1 MTMEQSFKAI
11 KKKLKKLPLK
21 AKEKLLTGAIRA
33 GANTVRDE
41 ARQKAPVD
49 TGLLK
54 RSIQTIKGNIKYNRL
69 YEVKFFVVTKSKI
82 KLRGL
87 QKSAFYAHMIEY
99 GTIKMP
105 AQPFMRPAFENA
117 DKKSIEAAHK
127 YIHKKMEKFTRSL

>member
-1 MTMEQSFKAI
+1 MTMEQSFRDI

-21 AKEKLLTGAIRA
+21 AKEKLLTGAVRA

-54 RSIQTIKGNIKYNRL
+54 RSIQTVKGKPSL

-82 KLRGL
+82 KLKGI
-87 QKSAFYAHMIEY
+87 QKSAFYAHMIEF
-99 GTIKMP
+99 GTIKMA
-105 AQPFMRPAFENA
+105 AQPFMRPAFENS
-117 DKKSIEAAHK
+117 DKESIEAAHK
-127 YIHKKMEKFTRSL
+127 YIHKKMDKFTRSL